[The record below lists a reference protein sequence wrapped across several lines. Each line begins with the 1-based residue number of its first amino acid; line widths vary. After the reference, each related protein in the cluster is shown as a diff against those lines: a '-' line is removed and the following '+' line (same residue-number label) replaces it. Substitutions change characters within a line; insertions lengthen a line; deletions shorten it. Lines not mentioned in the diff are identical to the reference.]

1 VFFAMMGCLA
11 SNSYTWPEQWSFLS
25 VMERFG
31 LAIAV
36 GVFVGLEREYSGKLG
51 TRTFGLIA
59 LLGCLAGTAGT
70 QFIWIAMAFVL
81 LLIWLINWRRLSA
94 HDQLA
99 TTTSLSLAIVAI
111 CGVLCG
117 MGHLYTPVLAG
128 ILCTALL
135 AWKRP
140 IHSFTSGLTQPE
152 IRSAVLLAVL
162 SGIILPA
169 LPSHAVDPWRLID
182 PRDNWWSVVL
192 IAAIGF
198 INYIL
203 LRMLGPNGME
213 VTAFFGGLVN
223 SRKVI
228 VEFILRAEGN
238 REVLLPLVYRG
249 VMLATA
255 AMALRNAIIVTV
267 LAKSKTA
274 ILYSSAPLGLMFVL
288 SLVLWITHPLRRD
301 KGTSAPLQLDS
312 PFSLSAALKFGA
324 VFLLLNLVG
333 ALAQRHFGSGSF
345 YFVSMAGGLLSSGS
359 SIASASTLI
368 NHGEVPALTGV
379 IGVAL
384 SSLTSVL
391 INIPLLQRIPIE
403 GGFRRRAIVALS
415 GVALA
420 GIAGI
425 AMDLAWFHMHQN

>member
-1 VFFAMMGCLA
+1 MIL
-11 SNSYTWPEQWSFLS
+11 YTGGSLPWPEQWPFLP

-31 LAIAV
+31 MAVAI
-36 GVFVGLEREYSGKLG
+36 GVFVGLEREHSGKAG

-59 LLGCLAGTAGT
+59 LLGCLAGIQGPR
-70 QFIWIAMAFVL
+70 FIWIAMAFVL
-81 LLIWLINWRRLSA
+81 LLTWLINWRRLSA

-99 TTTSLSLAIVAI
+99 TTTSLSLAIVAL

-117 MGHLYTPVLAG
+117 VGHMYTPVLAA

-135 AWKRP
+135 AWKQP
-140 IHSFTSGLTQPE
+140 IHAFTAGLTQAE

-169 LPSHAVDPWRLID
+169 LPSHPIDPWRLVQ

-192 IAAIGF
+192 IAGIGF
-198 INYIL
+198 VNYIL
-203 LRMLGPNGME
+203 LRVIGPGGME

-228 VEFILRAEGN
+228 VEFILRASAN
-238 REVLLPLVYRG
+238 AKALLPVVYRG
-249 VMLATA
+249 AMLATA
-255 AMALRNAIIVTV
+255 AMALRNAIIVAV
-267 LAKSKTA
+267 LAKSKA
-274 ILYSSAPLGLMFVL
+274 ALLYSFAPLGLMFLL
-288 SLVLWITHPLRRD
+288 SAVLWARHPIRRD
-301 KGTSAPLQLDS
+301 DGAVPALTLDS

-324 VFLLLNLVG
+324 VFLLLNVVG
-333 ALAQRHFGSGSF
+333 TLAQRHFGSGSF
-345 YFVSMAGGLLSSGS
+345 LFVSMAGGLLSSGS

-368 NHGEVPALTGV
+368 NHGEVPVLTGV
-379 IGVAL
+379 IGVVL

-391 INIPLLQRIPIE
+391 INIPLLQRIPAE
-403 GGFRRRAIVALS
+403 GGYRRKTIVALG

-420 GIAGI
+420 GMVGI
-425 AMDLAWFHMHQN
+425 AIDLVWMHAHGYPL

>member
-1 VFFAMMGCLA
+1 MSIVA
-11 SNSYTWPEQWSFLS
+11 SGGSLSWPEQWPFLP

-31 LAIAV
+31 MAV
-36 GVFVGLEREYSGKLG
+36 ALGVFVGLEREHSGKLG

-59 LLGCLAGTAGT
+59 LLGCLAGIAGP

-99 TTTSLSLAIVAI
+99 TTTSLSIAVVAL

-117 MGHLYTPVLAG
+117 LGHMYTPVLAA

-140 IHSFTSGLTQPE
+140 IQSFTSGLTQQE

-169 LPSHAVDPWRLID
+169 LPSHPVDPWRLVD

-192 IAAIGF
+192 IAGIGF

-203 LRMLGPNGME
+203 LRVLGSGGME

-238 REVLLPLVYRG
+238 REALLPVVYRG

-255 AMALRNAIIVTV
+255 AMALRNGIIVVV
-267 LAKSKTA
+267 LAKSKA
-274 ILYSSAPLGLMFVL
+274 ALLYSFAPLGLMFAL
-288 SLVLWITHPLRRD
+288 SAVLWVTHPIRRKD
-301 KGTSAPLQLDS
+301 GGVPALTLDS

-324 VFLLLNLVG
+324 VFLLLNVVG

-359 SIASASTLI
+359 SIASAATLI
-368 NHGEVPALTGV
+368 HHSEVPALTGV
-379 IGVAL
+379 IGVVL
-384 SSLTSVL
+384 SSLTSVVV
-391 INIPLLQRIPIE
+391 NIPLLQRIPAS
-403 GGFRRRAIVALS
+403 GGYRRKAIVALC
-415 GVALA
+415 GVAVA

-425 AMDLAWFHMHQN
+425 ALDLAWLHMHGQPM

>member
-1 VFFAMMGCLA
+1 MSIVGSGSSL
-11 SNSYTWPEQWSFLS
+11 SRPEQWPFLP

-31 LAIAV
+31 MAVAI
-36 GVFVGLEREYSGKLG
+36 GVFVGLEREHSGKLG

-59 LLGCLAGTAGT
+59 LLGCLAGIAGP
-70 QFIWIAMAFVL
+70 QFIWVAMAFVL

-99 TTTSLSLAIVAI
+99 TTTSLSIAIVAL

-117 MGHLYTPVLAG
+117 VGHMYTPVLAT

-135 AWKRP
+135 AWKQQ
-140 IHSFTSGLTQPE
+140 IHSFTSGLTQQE

-169 LPSHAVDPWRLID
+169 LPSHPVDPWRLVD

-192 IAAIGF
+192 IAGIGF

-203 LRMLGPNGME
+203 LRVLGPGGME

-228 VEFILRAEGN
+228 VEFILRAESN
-238 REVLLPLVYRG
+238 REALLPVVYRG

-255 AMALRNAIIVTV
+255 AMALRNGIIVAV
-267 LAKSKTA
+267 LAKSKA
-274 ILYSSAPLGLMFVL
+274 ALLYSFAPLGLMFVL
-288 SLVLWITHPLRRD
+288 SAVLWLTHLPRHNDGAVPAL
-301 KGTSAPLQLDS
+301 TLDS

-324 VFLLLNLVG
+324 VFLLLNVVG

-368 NHGEVPALTGV
+368 NHSEVPALTGV
-379 IGVAL
+379 IGVVL
-384 SSLTSVL
+384 SSLTSVVV
-391 INIPLLQRIPIE
+391 NIPLLRRIPAS
-403 GGFRRRAIVALS
+403 GGYRRKAIVALC

-420 GIAGI
+420 GMAGI
-425 AMDLAWFHMHQN
+425 ALDLVWLHVHGQPM

>member
-1 VFFAMMGCLA
+1 MHSEMIPLA
-11 SNSYTWPEQWSFLS
+11 WPQQWPFLP

-31 LAIAV
+31 MAVAV
-36 GVFVGLEREYSGKLG
+36 GVFVGLEREHSGKLG
-51 TRTFGLIA
+51 TRTFGLVA
-59 LLGCLAGTAGT
+59 LLGCLAGLAGP
-70 QFIWIAMAFVL
+70 QLVWAAMAFVL

-99 TTTSLSLAIVAI
+99 TTTSLSLAIVAL

-117 MGHLYTPVLAG
+117 VGHLYTPVLAA

-135 AWKRP
+135 AWKQP
-140 IHSFTSGLTQPE
+140 IHTFISGLTQQE

-169 LPSHAVDPWRLID
+169 LPSHPVDPWRLIH

-192 IAAIGF
+192 IAGIGF

-203 LRMLGPNGME
+203 LRVLGPGGME

-228 VEFILRAEGN
+228 VEFMLRAESN
-238 REVLLPLVYRG
+238 REALLPVMYRG

-255 AMALRNAIIVTV
+255 AMALRNAIIVAV
-267 LAKSKTA
+267 LAKSKVA
-274 ILYSSAPLGLMFVL
+274 LLYSAAPLGLMFLL
-288 SLVLWITHPLRRD
+288 SAVLWMTHPLRRD
-301 KGTSAPLQLDS
+301 KGAAPALTLDS
-312 PFSLSAALKFGA
+312 PFSLSAALKFGV
-324 VFLLLNLVG
+324 VFLLLNVAG

-345 YFVSMAGGLLSSGS
+345 FFVSIAGGLLSSGS

-368 NHGEVPALTGV
+368 HHGEVPALTGV

-391 INIPLLQRIPIE
+391 INIPLLQRVPAE
-403 GGFRRRAIVALS
+403 GGYRRKAIVALC
-415 GVALA
+415 GIAIA
-420 GIAGI
+420 GAAGI
-425 AMDLAWFHMHQN
+425 AMDLVWMHLHGPAI

>member
-1 VFFAMMGCLA
+1 MVLFASGDTF
-11 SNSYTWPEQWSFLS
+11 SWPQQWPFLQ
-25 VMERFG
+25 VMERMG
-31 LAIAV
+31 MAVAI
-36 GVFVGLEREYSGKLG
+36 GVFVGLEREHAGKLG

-59 LLGCLAGTAGT
+59 LLGCLAGIAGP
-70 QFIWIAMAFVL
+70 QFIWAAMAFVL

-99 TTTSLSLAIVAI
+99 TTTSLSLAIVAL
-111 CGVLCG
+111 CGVVCG
-117 MGHLYTPVLAG
+117 IGHLYTPALTA

-140 IHSFTSGLTQPE
+140 IHTFTSALTQQE

-162 SGIILPA
+162 SGIVLPA
-169 LPSHAVDPWRLID
+169 LPSHPVDPWRLID

-192 IAAIGF
+192 IAGIGF

-203 LRMLGPNGME
+203 LRVLGPGGME

-228 VEFILRAEGN
+228 VEFMLRAESN
-238 REVLLPLVYRG
+238 REALLPVMFRG

-255 AMALRNAIIVTV
+255 AMALRNVIIVVV
-267 LAKSKTA
+267 LAKSSQA
-274 ILYSSAPLGLMFVL
+274 LLYSVAPLGLMFLL
-288 SLVLWITHPLRRD
+288 SAVLWMTHPLRRD
-301 KGTSAPLQLDS
+301 EGAAPALTLDS
-312 PFSLSAALKFGA
+312 PFSMSAALKFGA
-324 VFLLLNLVG
+324 VFLLLNVLG

-345 YFVSMAGGLLSSGS
+345 FFVSIAGGLLSSGS

-368 NHGEVPALTGV
+368 HHGEVPALTGI
-379 IGVAL
+379 IGVVL

-391 INIPLLQRIPIE
+391 INIPLLQRVPAE
-403 GGFRRRAIVALS
+403 GGYRRKVIAALC
-415 GVALA
+415 
-420 GIAGI
+420 GIAIAGAVGI
-425 AMDLAWFHMHQN
+425 AMDLVWLHLHGQKL

>member
-1 VFFAMMGCLA
+1 MLSGSRGSL
-11 SNSYTWPEQWSFLS
+11 SWPQQWPFLP

-31 LAIAV
+31 MAVAV
-36 GVFVGLEREYSGKLG
+36 GVFVGLERERSGKLG

-59 LLGCLAGTAGT
+59 LLCCLAGISGP
-70 QFIWIAMAFVL
+70 QFVWVAMAFML

-99 TTTSLSLAIVAI
+99 TTTSLSLAIVAV
-111 CGVLCG
+111 CGALCG
-117 MGHLYTPVLAG
+117 IGHLYTPVLAA

-140 IHSFTSGLTQPE
+140 IHTFTSGLTQPE

-169 LPSHAVDPWRLID
+169 LPSHPVDPWQLID

-192 IAAIGF
+192 IAGIAF

-203 LRMLGPNGME
+203 LRLFGPGGME

-238 REVLLPLVYRG
+238 TEALLPVVYRG

-255 AMALRNAIIVTV
+255 AMALRNGIIVAV
-267 LAKSKTA
+267 LAKSKEA
-274 ILYSSAPLGLMFVL
+274 IFYSAAPLGLMFLL
-288 SLVLWITHPLRRD
+288 SAVLWATHPIRRNE
-301 KGTSAPLQLDS
+301 GAVPALTLDS

-324 VFLLLNLVG
+324 VFLLLNVVG

-368 NHGEVPALTGV
+368 HHGEVPALTGV

-384 SSLTSVL
+384 SSLTSVVV
-391 INIPLLQRIPIE
+391 NIPLLQRIPAE
-403 GGFRRRAIVALS
+403 GGYRRKAIVALC
-415 GVALA
+415 GIAVA

-425 AMDLAWFHMHQN
+425 AMDLVWLHAHGHPM

>member
-1 VFFAMMGCLA
+1 
-11 SNSYTWPEQWSFLS
+11 
-25 VMERFG
+25 MERFG
-31 LAIAV
+31 MAV
-36 GVFVGLEREYSGKLG
+36 ALGVFVGLEREHSGKMG

-59 LLGCLAGTAGT
+59 LLGCLAGIVGA

-99 TTTSLSLAIVAI
+99 TTTSLSVAIVAL

-117 MGHLYTPVLAG
+117 LGHMYTPVLAA

-135 AWKRP
+135 AWKQP
-140 IHSFTSGLTQPE
+140 IRSFTSGLTQQE
-152 IRSAVLLAVL
+152 IQSAVLLAVL

-169 LPSHAVDPWRLID
+169 LPSHSVDPWRLID

-192 IAAIGF
+192 IAGIGF

-203 LRMLGPNGME
+203 LRVLGPGGME

-238 REVLLPLVYRG
+238 REALLPVVYRG

-255 AMALRNAIIVTV
+255 AMALRNGIIVAV
-267 LAKSKTA
+267 LAKSKVA
-274 ILYSSAPLGLMFVL
+274 LLYSFTPLGLMFVL
-288 SLVLWITHPLRRD
+288 SVVLWVTHPIRRND
-301 KGTSAPLQLDS
+301 GGVQALTLDS

-324 VFLLLNLVG
+324 VFLLLNVVG

-345 YFVSMAGGLLSSGS
+345 YFVSIAGGLLSSGS

-379 IGVAL
+379 IGVVL
-384 SSLTSVL
+384 SSLTSVVA
-391 INIPLLQRIPIE
+391 NIPLLQRIPAS
-403 GGFRRRAIVALS
+403 GGYRRKTIMALC
-415 GVALA
+415 GVAVA

-425 AMDLAWFHMHQN
+425 ALDLIWLHVHGQRM